1 MKRKQRLA
9 MLLIGCMCASILLSG
24 CNNDLSDKLNNK
36 YESSESPPETQYTI
50 TFDANGGTCMVTEL
64 TVNQN
69 TTIGN
74 LPTPERE
81 NHTFDG
87 WYDAPENGNIVTNA
101 TIVNNNMTLYAYWTA
116 NEQQPDDTHYTV
128 TLDANGGTCNTDSL
142 QIEKDCAIGYIPDPI
157 RDEHS
162 FNGWF
167 TEREGGDQVT
177 PETVVTSNCT
187 YYAQWTYIEK
197 PPVQPDEPTYKVS
210 FNANNGNCSTE
221 SIDVQNNQP
230 YASLPNATRTGFNF
244 DGWYTLAVGGNK
256 INNDTTVN
264 LQSDQTL
271 YAHWTHKTYSIN
283 YDMNG
288 ASNTISKLT
297 KKHGVKVYLSNV
309 VPTKDNYK
317 FENWL
322 NTETNETYN
331 PGQSVNFNK
340 NTTLKAQYSKCNQ
353 ADIPTFSY
361 CTVTFDPNNGSIVY
375 GSNKSKIVKDNKVGT
390 LPIPLRSGYIFLGW
404 YDGDNMIT
412 KDNTFDGNKTVTAK
426 WKRTPD
432 TELNNYINMNY
443 VKSILHDELVNTIVN
458 DEGDNITYEK
468 DEVIKEHIRNTG
480 INQGWRCSTHFDPDY
495 FSRQMLK
502 TYGIKFDKYKDA
514 WECAL
519 GFIGHRGIEEYNK
532 MIKGT
537 CQHDGGTISDEKT
550 CKFDNFVR
558 AVTEEKVIGTQLTCS
573 CGFIFNNSD
582 EHTLHCDEL
591 MEQGLEPCGVSSTE
605 IYETIVKEPAYIEH
619 EYRTYCMNTGQVKN
633 TKTEREPWTG
643 PGSGMP

>member
-1 MKRKQRLA
+1 

-81 NHTFDG
+81 NHTFNG

-128 TLDANGGTCNTDSL
+128 TLDANGGTCDTNSL

-167 TEREGGDQVT
+167 TEREGGDQIT

-230 YASLPNATRTGFNF
+230 YTSLPNATRTGFNF
-244 DGWYTLAVGGNK
+244 DGWYTLAVGGDK

-264 LQSDQTL
+264 LQSNQTL
-271 YAHWTHKTYSIN
+271 YAHWTHKTYSIT

-288 ASNTISKLT
+288 ASNTINKLT

-353 ADIPTFSY
+353 EDIPTFSY
-361 CTVTFDPNNGSIVY
+361 CTVTFDPNNGNIVY
-375 GSNKSKIVKDNKVGT
+375 GSNKSKIVKGNKVGA

-426 WKRTPD
+426 WKQTTD
-432 TELNNYINMNY
+432 DELNTYINLNY
-443 VKSILHDELVNTIVN
+443 LRTVFANELNTTPST
-458 DEGDNITYEK
+458 DNPASYYSDTK
-468 DEVIKEHIRNTG
+468 LKKFMRDTG
-480 INQGWRCSTHFDPDY
+480 INLGWRSTTSFDPDY
-495 FSRQMLK
+495 FARQMLK
-502 TYGIKFDKYKDA
+502 TYGVKLNTYKDA
-514 WECAL
+514 WECY
-519 GFIGHRGIEEYNK
+519 IGICNTLEYDIIQK
-532 MIKGT
+532 LAKGT
-537 CQHDGGTISDEKT
+537 CQHNGGTISDEKT
-550 CKFDNFVR
+550 CRFDNYIV
-558 AVTEEKVIGTQLTCS
+558 AVTEEKIIGTKLECS
-573 CGFIFNNSD
+573 CGFTFYNPD
-582 EHTLHCDEL
+582 DHYAHCDEL
-591 MEQGLEPCGVSSTE
+591 MEQGLEPCGVSSTD